1 MKYNSVT
8 DITYSLCNVCNK
20 KLQNQK
26 REIGNRLEP
35 HLVEFN
41 SSDNLNYQQSI
52 NKQKYSLSHISC
64 SYLIEVK
71 SISVTDITG
80 NFM

>member
-1 MKYNSVT
+1 MKHIQFCVMSVT
-8 DITYSLCNVCNK
+8 KSCKTK
-20 KLQNQK
+20 KQK
-26 REIGNRLEP
+26 IVGNRLET
-35 HLVEFN
+35 HLDKFN

-71 SISVTDITG
+71 SISVTDIMG
-80 NFM
+80 SFM

>member
-1 MKYNSVT
+1 M
-8 DITYSLCNVCNK
+8 
-20 KLQNQK
+20 QNQK

-35 HLVEFN
+35 HVDKFN

-52 NKQKYSLSHISC
+52 NKQNIYIGC

-71 SISVTDITG
+71 SISATDIIG
-80 NFM
+80 SFMSCP